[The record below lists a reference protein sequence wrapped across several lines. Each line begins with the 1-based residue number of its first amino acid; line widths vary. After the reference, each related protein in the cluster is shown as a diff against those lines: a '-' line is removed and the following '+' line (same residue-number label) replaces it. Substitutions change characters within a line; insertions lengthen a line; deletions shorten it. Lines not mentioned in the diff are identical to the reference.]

1 MPMEPIH
8 VGEAGE
14 PAVVEGVKGEWRVD
28 PAYLDDGFKGRT
40 ALLSPFD
47 RLIHDRVRTEEL
59 FEFEYTLEMYKPAA
73 KRRWGYFALPILHGD
88 RLVGK
93 LDAIADRKASV
104 LRVNAIHEDV
114 SFSRAMT
121 TAVRKE
127 IEDLA
132 ALARARR
139 AMTSRRPERSQLR
152 RLRAKGRSMQKITT
166 WLWFDT
172 EAEEAATF
180 YTSVFPDARI
190 TDVSHYGAAGPRP
203 EGMVMTVGFEL
214 FGREFYAL
222 NGGSNAKIEGPGI
235 SFMVECESQEE
246 VDRYWSKL
254 ADGGQEIACGWVT
267 DRYGLAWQIIPR
279 RLMELQ
285 ADPDR
290 EKAQRAMAAMLK
302 MTKIEIDEL
311 ERAAAD

>member
-1 MPMEPIH
+1 
-8 VGEAGE
+8 
-14 PAVVEGVKGEWRVD
+14 
-28 PAYLDDGFKGRT
+28 
-40 ALLSPFD
+40 
-47 RLIHDRVRTEEL
+47 
-59 FEFEYTLEMYKPAA
+59 
-73 KRRWGYFALPILHGD
+73 
-88 RLVGK
+88 
-93 LDAIADRKASV
+93 
-104 LRVNAIHEDV
+104 
-114 SFSRAMT
+114 
-121 TAVRKE
+121 
-127 IEDLA
+127 
-132 ALARARR
+132 
-139 AMTSRRPERSQLR
+139 
-152 RLRAKGRSMQKITT
+152 MQKITT

-172 EAEEAATF
+172 EAEEAAAF

-190 TDVSHYGAAGPRP
+190 TDVSHYGEAGPRP
-203 EGMVMTVGFEL
+203 EGMVMTVSFEL

-222 NGGSNAKIEGPGI
+222 NGGANAKIEGPGI

-246 VDRYWSKL
+246 VDRYWDEL

-290 EKAQRAMAAMLK
+290 EKAQRVMAAMLK